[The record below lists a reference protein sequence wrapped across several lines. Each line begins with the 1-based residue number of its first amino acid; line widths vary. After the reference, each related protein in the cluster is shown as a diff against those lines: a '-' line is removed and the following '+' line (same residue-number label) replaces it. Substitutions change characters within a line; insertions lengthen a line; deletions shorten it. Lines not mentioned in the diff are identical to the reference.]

1 MSTMKCLIK
10 ANEVVKISDT
20 NQESNKSEILS
31 ALKAAFPYT
40 IPIMTG
46 FCFLGMAYGI
56 YMNILGFNFLYPM
69 LMAALIFGGSL
80 EFIAATML
88 LAPFAPLQTFIVALI
103 IQARH
108 IFYSLAMLEK
118 YKGLGWKRHYL
129 IFGLCDE
136 TFAINYSARIP
147 NNVDRGWFYFFVTLF
162 NQCYWVVS
170 AALGGLLGDT
180 ISFNTHG
187 LGFVMTAMFVV
198 IFLEQ
203 FLNEERHITGFI
215 GFAASVICL
224 IIFGKDSF
232 LIPTMLSIIIFITA
246 FRRYIE

>member
-1 MSTMKCLIK
+1 MSTIK
-10 ANEVVKISDT
+10 YQIKVSEVIKISGITQKKD
-20 NQESNKSEILS
+20 KSEILF
-31 ALKAAFPYT
+31 ALKEAFPYT

-46 FCFLGMAYGI
+46 FCFLGLAYGI
-56 YMNILGFNFLYPM
+56 YMHVLGFNFLYPM

-88 LAPFAPLQTFIVALI
+88 LAPFAPLQTFILALI

-108 IFYSLAMLEK
+108 IFYGLAMLEK

-147 NNVDRGWFYFFVTLF
+147 NDVDRGWFYFFVTLL
-162 NQCYWVVS
+162 NQCYWVIS
-170 AALGGLLGDT
+170 AAIGGLLGNVIAFDT
-180 ISFNTHG
+180 QG

-203 FLNEERHITGFI
+203 FLNEEKHITGLI
-215 GFAASVICL
+215 GFTASIICL

-232 LIPTMLSIIIFITA
+232 LIPTMLSIIMILTIF
-246 FRRYIE
+246 RKYIE

>member
-1 MSTMKCLIK
+1 MRCLIK

-56 YMNILGFNFLYPM
+56 YMHILGFNFLYPM

-108 IFYSLAMLEK
+108 IFYGLAMLEK
-118 YKGLGWKRHYL
+118 YKGLGWKRNYL

-136 TFAINYSARIP
+136 TFAINYSL
-147 NNVDRGWFYFFVTLF
+147 V
-162 NQCYWVVS
+162 
-170 AALGGLLGDT
+170 
-180 ISFNTHG
+180 
-187 LGFVMTAMFVV
+187 
-198 IFLEQ
+198 FL
-203 FLNEERHITGFI
+203 
-215 GFAASVICL
+215 
-224 IIFGKDSF
+224 
-232 LIPTMLSIIIFITA
+232 TM
-246 FRRYIE
+246 